1 MEQKDQ
7 CLFSSWK
14 HISITSLWWAEA
26 SLYGQRLVAQL
37 HLLRSTLSC
46 LYGSG
51 SHKTLVIYSV
61 TPQRI
66 KTMGSLGK
74 TSIRWYKVTSR
85 FWGGGHNSLHGIKWH
100 RMGWVWG
107 WVQASTIGLGKVR
120 QEDCKFKD
128 SLSNTV
134 RSCLKRITK
143 QERKK
148 RVGGLDQQERTC
160 LKRAWITLWAGSR
173 TTDTK

>member
-1 MEQKDQ
+1 MERKDQ
-7 CLFSSWK
+7 CLYSSWK
-14 HISITSLWWAEA
+14 HISITSLWWAKA
-26 SLYGQRLVAQL
+26 SLQL
-37 HLLRSTLSC
+37 HLLRSTLSH

-51 SHKTLVIYSV
+51 SHETLVIYSV

-107 WVQASTIGLGKVR
+107 WVQASNIGLGKVR
-120 QEDCKFKD
+120 QEDCRFKEG
-128 SLSNTV
+128 LSNTV
-134 RSCLKRITK
+134 RSCLKIIRK

-148 RVGGLDQQERTC
+148 RGGGLDLQ
-160 LKRAWITLWAGSR
+160 
-173 TTDTK
+173 